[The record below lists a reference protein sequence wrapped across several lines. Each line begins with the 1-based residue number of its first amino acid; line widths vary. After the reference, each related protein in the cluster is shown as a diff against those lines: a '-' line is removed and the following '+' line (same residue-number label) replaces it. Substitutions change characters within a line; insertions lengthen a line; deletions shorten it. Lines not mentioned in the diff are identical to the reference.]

1 MKLEQE
7 APHNS
12 RRFHPMLDWTA
23 KMIYDYRKDYD
34 LPVHPLEEKGYMSI
48 GCEPCT
54 RRIDPEMSEREMRW
68 YGLNKTECG
77 LQTDLIK

>member
-1 MKLEQE
+1 
-7 APHNS
+7 
-12 RRFHPMLDWTA
+12 
-23 KMIYDYRKDYD
+23 MIFEYRKKHK
-34 LPVHPLEEKGYMSI
+34 LPTHPLEEQGYMSI

-54 RRIDPEMSEREMRW
+54 RRIDPDISEREARW